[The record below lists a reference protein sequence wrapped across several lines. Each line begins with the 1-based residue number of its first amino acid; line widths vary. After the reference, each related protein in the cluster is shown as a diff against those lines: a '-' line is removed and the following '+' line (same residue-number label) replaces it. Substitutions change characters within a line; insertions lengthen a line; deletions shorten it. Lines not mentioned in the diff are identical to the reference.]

1 MSQSDKSAAAYL
13 ARTEK
18 AYFAACAK
26 RDRAEKAEKAKA
38 RVRCTSCNKR
48 FTLGAPHQ
56 QTLRREDGMDAC
68 AECVGCDNI
77 RINHSYDGTTAT
89 STIQSCLL
97 RGCPG
102 F

>member
-1 MSQSDKSAAAYL
+1 MSQSDKSAAAYQ
-13 ARTEK
+13 
-18 AYFAACAK
+18 
-26 RDRAEKAEKAKA
+26 AKA
-38 RVRCTSCNKR
+38 RVRCTSCDKR

-68 AECVGCDNI
+68 AACVGCDNI
-77 RINHSYDGTTAT
+77 RINYSYDGTAAT
-89 STIQSCLL
+89 PTTCGL